1 MACSWVRLAGLA
13 QVLALDRARDLL
25 LLGLVLLRL
34 GIDKGHVWLLRGA
47 LPALLYA
54 YGHEMISTS
63 SRGLFWVI
71 KCLVF
76 GENFVFRDKDPI
88 HRVLGGAGRP
98 IEHHVL
104 VAHQTARFAR

>member
-1 MACSWVRLAGLA
+1 MACSGVRLTGLA
-13 QVLALDRARDLL
+13 HVLALNRARDLL
-25 LLGLVLLRL
+25 LLRLVLLRL
-34 GIDKGHVWLLRGA
+34 GFDKGHIRCLGGA
-47 LPALLYA
+47 LPALVYA
-54 YGHEMISTS
+54 YGHEVIATGC
-63 SRGLFWVI
+63 RGLLWVI

-76 GENFVFRDKDPI
+76 AENFVFRDKDPI